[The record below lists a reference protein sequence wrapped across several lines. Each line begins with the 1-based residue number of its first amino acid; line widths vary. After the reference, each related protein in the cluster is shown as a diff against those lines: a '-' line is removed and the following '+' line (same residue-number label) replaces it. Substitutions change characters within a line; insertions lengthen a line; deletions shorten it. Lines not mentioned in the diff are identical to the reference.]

1 MKKLF
6 ASIKPIIVL
15 LVIMLFSGSTLAI
28 LNDVLF
34 VTPEVRTQRAI
45 QNIYGYVPDYQT
57 ILDVDTTDQSINNQQ
72 IEYENYGK
80 IQKIYLI
87 TGEQKEV
94 LFKAVGTK
102 GYNGGNI
109 TLWVKVVK
117 TDNKYVIDKVILE
130 SFTKQTLMSKL
141 DGKYYGY
148 FKNIDV
154 TDAYNNQQW
163 LFSNSELPSGNG
175 NIPVSGATLSA
186 TAGCN
191 AINCVIKYLG
201 ENALWKQI
209 LKK

>member
-45 QNIYGYVPDYQT
+45 QNIYGYVPEYQT
-57 ILDVDTTDQSINNQQ
+57 ILDVDTTDQSINQQ

-80 IQKIYLI
+80 ILKIYLI
-87 TGEQKEV
+87 QGEQKEA

-102 GYNGGNI
+102 GYKGGNI

-130 SFTKQTLMSKL
+130 SFEKQTLMSKL
-141 DGKYYGY
+141 DNNYYGL
-148 FKNIDV
+148 FENLDV
-154 TDAYNNQQW
+154 TELYNNKEW
-163 LFSNSELPSGNG
+163 LFSNSQLPVGNG
-175 NIPVSGATLSA
+175 NVPVSGATLSA

-191 AINCVIKYLG
+191 AVNCVIKYLG
-201 ENALWKQI
+201 ENVL
-209 LKK
+209 

>member
-6 ASIKPIIVL
+6 ASIKPIILL

-45 QNIYGYVPDYQT
+45 QNIYGYVPEYQT
-57 ILDVDTTDQSINNQQ
+57 ILDVDNNDQSINQQ

-87 TGEQKEV
+87 QGEQKEA

-102 GYNGGNI
+102 GYNGGTI
-109 TLWVKVVK
+109 TLWVKVIK
-117 TDNKYVIDKVILE
+117 NNDSFLIDKVILE

-141 DGKYYGY
+141 DGKYYGD

>member
-28 LNDVLF
+28 LNDLLF

-45 QNIYGYVPDYQT
+45 QNIYNYIPDYQT
-57 ILDVDTTDQSINNQQ
+57 ILDVDSKDQSINDP

-80 IQKIYLI
+80 ILKIYLI
-87 TGEQKEV
+87 QGEQKEA

-102 GYNGGNI
+102 GYKGGNI

-130 SFTKQTLMSKL
+130 SFEKQTLMSKL
-141 DGKYYGY
+141 DNNYYGL
-148 FKNIDV
+148 FENLDV
-154 TDAYNNQQW
+154 TELYNNKEW
-163 LFSNSELPSGNG
+163 LFSNSQLPVGNG
-175 NIPVSGATLSA
+175 NVPVSGATLSA

-191 AINCVIKYLG
+191 AVNCVIKYLG
-201 ENALWKQI
+201 ENVL
-209 LKK
+209 